1 MGQREWRTMPILKQG
16 NLEKQASKSFLG
28 IAPWRSRWI
37 VLTDGDLAYY
47 SSNKPGEEARGA
59 VPVVEIRQVVENTKK
74 RPWGFSVLN
83 AKGDVQMELGAG
95 SREERDAWIESI
107 TLACNPVA
115 AAAAKAGPA
124 SMSPSKGDTET
135 IVGRKVTKEDFE
147 LVGVIGQGSFA
158 KVLQVKAK
166 DPPHNMYAMKV
177 LKKKTVMDRG
187 QLEHNMA
194 ERAVLEKFKAHP
206 FIVNLHYAFQTKDK
220 LYFVLDFCPGGELF
234 FHFKQDGCFSPT
246 RTMHYVAEISSALD
260 YMHSMGIIYRD
271 LKPENLLIDEQ
282 GFMKLADFGLCK
294 RTVTADGET
303 KAKTFCGTPEYIAP
317 EILLGQEK
325 KAYGKEVDWWALGT
339 LLYEMLSGLPPFY
352 DKKVNIMY
360 RKILHDP
367 LRPHKKVP
375 AEAFDL
381 VSQFLER
388 KADKRL
394 GSGPAD
400 FEAIKAHPFFAPI
413 DWVRL
418 NRREY
423 RPEFIPHAAKDYVD
437 PTFSAIPI
445 GSDAAPS
452 TLAQT
457 MDGTKFKGFT
467 FAEESALD

>member
-1 MGQREWRTMPILKQG
+1 MPTLKQG

-37 VLTDGDLAYY
+37 VLTDSDLAYY
-47 SSNKPGEEARGA
+47 NSNKAGEDRKGGVA
-59 VPVVEIRQVVENTKK
+59 VCEIRQVVENTKK
-74 RPWGFSVLN
+74 RPWGFSVQD
-83 AKGDVQMELGAG
+83 AKGTAVMELGAAN
-95 SREERDAWIESI
+95 REERDQWMQAI

-115 AAAAKAGPA
+115 AAAAAAGPG
-124 SMSPSKGDTET
+124 SPVMSPSKGDTET
-135 IVGRKVTKEDFE
+135 VVGRKVTKEDFE

-158 KVLQVKAK
+158 KVLQVRSK
-166 DPPHNMYAMKV
+166 DASKNMYAMKV

-187 QLEHNMA
+187 QLEHTMA

-234 FHFKQDGCFSPT
+234 FHLKQDGCFSRN

-271 LKPENLLIDEQ
+271 LKPENLLIDHE

-294 RTVTADGET
+294 RTVTAEGEK

-325 KAYGKEVDWWALGT
+325 KAYGKEVDLWALGT

-367 LRPHKKVP
+367 LRPHHKVP
-375 AEAFDL
+375 AEAFSL
-381 VSQFLER
+381 FERFLKR
-388 KADKRL
+388 KPSERL
-394 GSGPAD
+394 GSGLED
-400 FEAIKAHPFFAPI
+400 FAEIQAHPFFAPI

-418 NRREY
+418 NKREY
-423 RPEFIPHAAKDYVD
+423 KPEFVPHAAKDYVD
-437 PTFSAIPI
+437 PTFSSIPI

-457 MDGTKFKGFT
+457 MDGTKFQGFT
-467 FAEESALD
+467 FAEQSAMD

>member
-1 MGQREWRTMPILKQG
+1 MSVTIMQG

-37 VLTDGDLAYY
+37 VLTNDDLAYY
-47 SSNKPGEEARGA
+47 GSNKAGEPRKGGVA
-59 VPVVEIRQVVENTKK
+59 VADIRSVDANAKK
-74 RPWGFSVLN
+74 RPWGFSVVDYTGT
-83 AKGDVQMELGAG
+83 AVMELGAT
-95 SREERDAWIESI
+95 SKEERDVWISAI
-107 TLACNPVA
+107 STA
-115 AAAAKAGPA
+115 AAPAQAPEAAMSVPA
-124 SMSPSKGDTET
+124 SPPMSPADKGQET
-135 IVGRKVTKEDFE
+135 LFGKKVTKEDFE

-166 DPPHNMYAMKV
+166 VPPNDTYAMKV
-177 LKKKTVMDRG
+177 LKKKTVVDRG
-187 QLEHNMA
+187 QMEHTMA

-234 FHFKQDGCFSPT
+234 FHLKQDGCFSPT

-352 DKKVNIMY
+352 DKKVNVMY
-360 RKILHDP
+360 RKILNDP
-367 LRPHKKVP
+367 LRPHRKVS
-375 AEAFDL
+375 AEAFAL
-381 VSQFLER
+381 VQKFLNR
-388 KADKRL
+388 KPAERL
-394 GSGPAD
+394 GSGPDD
-400 FEAIKAHPFFAPI
+400 FEAIKAEPFFAPI
-413 DWVRL
+413 DWARL

-423 RPEFIPHAAKDYVD
+423 KPEFVPHAAKDYVD

-457 MDGTKFKGFT
+457 LDGTKFKGFT
-467 FAEESALD
+467 FAGASAME

>member
-1 MGQREWRTMPILKQG
+1 MSVLKQG
-16 NLEKQASKSFLG
+16 NLEKQASKTFLG

-37 VLTDGDLAYY
+37 VLSNSELAYY
-47 SSNKPGEEARGA
+47 NSSKAGEEKRGG
-59 VPVVEIRQVVENTKK
+59 VPLEEIRAVEANTKK
-74 RPWGFSVLN
+74 RPWGFSVI
-83 AKGDVQMELGAG
+83 DVSGQAVMELGAS
-95 SREERDAWIESI
+95 SREERDEWMKAIEN
-107 TLACNPVA
+107 AVA
-115 AAAAKAGPA
+115 KPAAVSSPGGEGPQ
-124 SMSPSKGDTET
+124 ET
-135 IVGRKVTKEDFE
+135 VFGRKCTKEDFE

-158 KVLQVKAK
+158 KVMQVKLK
-166 DPPHNMYAMKV
+166 TPPNPTYAMKV

-187 QLEHNMA
+187 QLEHTMA
-194 ERAVLEKFKAHP
+194 ERAVLEKFKQHP

-234 FHFKQDGCFSPT
+234 FHLKNEGCFSRN
-246 RTMHYVAEISSALD
+246 RTMHYTAEISSALD

-282 GFMKLADFGLCK
+282 GHMKLADFGLCK
-294 RTVTADGET
+294 RTVTAEGEK

-317 EILLGQEK
+317 EILTGQEK

-352 DKKVNIMY
+352 DKKVNQMY

-367 LRPHKKVP
+367 LRPHHRVP
-375 AEAFDL
+375 PDAFAL
-381 VSQFLER
+381 VQKFLER
-388 KADKRL
+388 KPANRL
-394 GSGPAD
+394 GSGEDD
-400 FEAIKAHPFFAPI
+400 FAKIKQEPFFGVI
-413 DWVRL
+413 DWAKL

-423 RPEFIPHAAKDYVD
+423 QPEFVPHQAKDYVD

-457 MDGTKFKGFT
+457 VDGSKFSGFT
-467 FAEESALD
+467 FAGESALD